1 MNKTGNKLLIVDDNI
16 DFIGFV
22 RKVLERE
29 NYQISIALD
38 GKTAIERALSEHP
51 ELILLDLK
59 LPDISGGE
67 VLEKVKEVDKN
78 IAIMVITGYGRDQVA
93 IDLMRKGAIDFL
105 TKPVEPQILIKAIQN
120 ALKIRES
127 QLAGDNQIASYP
139 SLENFFP
146 FLAHEIRNPLHA
158 ISGALTIIKRRSDLK
173 DHLLAQS
180 VKIIDEEVQH
190 LNNFVQECLD
200 FVRPPNA
207 IRISEIDIHD
217 VLSVVINITTQ
228 MFVPESKKI
237 KVTLEREPAL
247 PKIYANY
254 EEIKQAF
261 LNITKNA
268 FEAMPDES
276 ELFIKTSCDREAP
289 SSIEVC
295 FKDNGEGIKKEN
307 LPYLFNPFFTTK
319 QRGTGLGLAICRRII
334 EERHRGK
341 IEIES
346 EEKSGVVVKVK
357 LPVLFRSGGQ

>member
-1 MNKTGNKLLIVDDNI
+1 MIKTGNKLLIVDDNI
-16 DFIGFV
+16 DFVGFV
-22 RKVLERE
+22 RRVLERE

-38 GKTAIERALSEHP
+38 GKTAVERACSEHP

-59 LPDISGGE
+59 LPDISGEE
-67 VLEKVKEVDKN
+67 VLEKVKGVDKN
-78 IAIMVITGYGRDQVA
+78 IAVVVITGYGKDQVA

-120 ALKIRES
+120 ALEIRES
-127 QLAGDNQIASYP
+127 QLGDKQIASYP
-139 SLENFFP
+139 SLEKFFP

-207 IRISEIDIHD
+207 IRITEIDIHD
-217 VLSVVINITTQ
+217 VISVVVNITTQ

-237 KVTLEREPAL
+237 KVTLEREPTL

-268 FEAMPDES
+268 FEAMPDDH
-276 ELFIKTSCDREAP
+276 ELFIKTSYDREAP
-289 SSIEVC
+289 SSIDVW
-295 FKDNGEGIKKEN
+295 FKDNGEGIRKEN
-307 LPYLFNPFFTTK
+307 LPYLFSPFFTTK

-341 IEIES
+341 IEILS
-346 EEKSGVVVKVK
+346 EENSGVVVKVK
-357 LPVLFRSGGQ
+357 LPVLFRSGDQ